1 MNRFVRLFALTVI
14 LLALATPS
22 FALCRECAD
31 SGRCMFNPESGTTC
45 MQIAFDACT
54 ITGNCAIP
62 GGRATLLDQF
72 TIASVEITTPAG
84 VTKSA
89 DAPQALA
96 LVDHHNVSRK
106 SR

>member
-1 MNRFVRLFALTVI
+1 MNRFVRLFALSLV

-31 SGRCMFNPESGTTC
+31 TGRCKFNPESGTTC
-45 MQIAFDACT
+45 MQIAFDTCT
-54 ITGNCAIP
+54 ITGNCLRA
-62 GGRATLLDQF
+62 GRATLLDQY

-84 VTKSA
+84 ITKSA
-89 DAPQALA
+89 DTPQALA
-96 LVDHHNVSRK
+96 LVNHRNVSRK